1 MKAAELHD
9 LTVSD
14 LMEKLDS
21 ERSSYEKLRFQHN
34 ISNMEN
40 PTVLKESRRNI
51 ARILTELNARKLAEK

>member
-14 LMEKLDS
+14 LMEKLDN

-34 ISNMEN
+34 VSNMEN

>member
-34 ISNMEN
+34 VSSMEN
-40 PTVLKESRRNI
+40 TTVLKESRRSI
-51 ARILTELNARKLAEK
+51 ARILTELNARKIAEK